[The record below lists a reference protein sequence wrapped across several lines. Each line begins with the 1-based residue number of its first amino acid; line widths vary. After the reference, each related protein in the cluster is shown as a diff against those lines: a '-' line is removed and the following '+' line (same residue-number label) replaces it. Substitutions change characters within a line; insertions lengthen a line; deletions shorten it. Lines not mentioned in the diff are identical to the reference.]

1 MAYITIDAI
10 TEDNERVEA
19 LVDSSD
25 PPRIGDFFDYEGVRL
40 RRLPTV
46 PHARVKKSISEVVAY
61 SLPRKKTVDKYGL
74 AAAPR
79 YNDRGFAVFDSR
91 KEIAEFA
98 AKHNDD
104 PVNGGQI
111 AWDPDG
117 NE

>member
-1 MAYITIDAI
+1 MAFITIDAI
-10 TEDNERVEA
+10 TEDNRRVEA

-25 PPRIGDFFDYEGVRL
+25 PPRIGEFFNYEGERL

-46 PHARVKKSISEVVAY
+46 PHARVKKSIDAVVGY
-61 SLPRKKTVDKYGL
+61 SLPRRKTVEKYGL
-74 AAAPR
+74 TKAPR

-91 KEIAEFA
+91 REVQEFC
-98 AKHNDD
+98 AKHNDN
-104 PVNGGQI
+104 PSNGGQL